1 MDDNEAERIGLLVGV
16 TFIVAARLAFTCDFN
31 FSDRIRKID
40 TQCLEQECAY
50 DMLHFWSE
58 NKAAPTWFQSWFPA
72 KPAYLQ
78 LERRPM
84 PDVTFGSFK
93 QLTLHDAP
101 QLAQFWRKHYG
112 DTDWYLD
119 ADEAFAQAYLLDKD
133 TVILGF
139 FAADQTLIG
148 SIAAV
153 PFGNTTRMSHG
164 VLFVN
169 KSFHVVEGLCVH
181 RDFRSKGVASWLMA
195 AIDHAV
201 GARQPNPFACIWSRE
216 LAVAPLFSTFLTAP
230 TYASIPCDLPPA
242 PTFAVTSVDLTTFNP
257 IWERIVYRTSATQ
270 PSIVTE
276 TIDHRRGGLS
286 VWKAVIGAFDYY
298 VVVSNT
304 RRKTTVGSKSI
315 HEVVWC
321 GTEFADGVLR
331 LVLEAVAH
339 QYTGLFFC
347 TSDAHTG
354 GAQADWVS
362 HGWSYG
368 TSGIHAWSIY
378 NYIPPAFGA
387 CKILALRE
395 EV

>member
-1 MDDNEAERIGLLVGV
+1 
-16 TFIVAARLAFTCDFN
+16 
-31 FSDRIRKID
+31 
-40 TQCLEQECAY
+40 
-50 DMLHFWSE
+50 MLHFWNE
-58 NKAAPTWFQSWFPA
+58 NKAAPTWLQSWLPA
-72 KPAYLQ
+72 KPAYL
-78 LERRPM
+78 RPQRQPM
-84 PDVTFGSFK
+84 MEPTFGTFK
-93 QLTLHDAP
+93 LLTLHHAGL
-101 QLAQFWRKHYG
+101 LAQFWRSHYG

-119 ADEAFAQAYLLDKD
+119 VDERFAQAYLLDSD
-133 TVILGF
+133 TVVLGL
-139 FAADQTLIG
+139 FAADQTLLG

-164 VLFVN
+164 SVLAN

-181 RDFRSKGVASWLMA
+181 RAFRSKGVASWLMA

-201 GARQPNPFACIWSRE
+201 GARQSTPFACIWSRE
-216 LAVAPLFSTFLTAP
+216 LALAPLFSTFLTAP
-230 TYASIPCDLPPA
+230 TYASIPCGLPPA
-242 PTFAVTSVDLTTFNP
+242 PSFAVTSVDMTTFKP
-257 IWERIVYRTSATQ
+257 VWERIIRRTSATQ
-270 PSIVTE
+270 PSIVTD
-276 TIDHRRGGLS
+276 TIDNRRGGLA
-286 VWKAVIGAFDYY
+286 VWRSVIGTFEYY

-304 RRKTTVGSKSI
+304 RRKTTVGHNSI
-315 HEVVWC
+315 YEVVWC

-347 TSDAHTG
+347 TSDTHTG

-378 NYIPPAFGA
+378 NYLPPAFGS

>member
-1 MDDNEAERIGLLVGV
+1 MDDDELERIGLEFGV
-16 TFIVAARLAFTCDFN
+16 TFIVTVRLVLSCGFN
-31 FSDRIRKID
+31 FSDFIGKID
-40 TQCLEQECAY
+40 TQHPLQQCAH

-58 NKAAPTWFQSWFPA
+58 NKAAPTWLQSWLPA
-72 KPAYLQ
+72 RPRYLRE
-78 LERRPM
+78 ERRAI
-84 PDVTFGSFK
+84 PDTSFGTFK
-93 QLTLHDAP
+93 VLTLHDAP
-101 QLAQFWRKHYG
+101 QLAQFWRNHYG
-112 DTDWYLD
+112 ESDWYLD
-119 ADEAFAQAYLLDKD
+119 ADESFAQAYLLDKD
-133 TVILGF
+133 TVVLGF

-153 PFGNTTRMSHG
+153 PFGDVTRMSHG
-164 VLFVN
+164 VLFVK

-181 RDFRSKGVASWLMA
+181 RQFRSKGIASWLMA

-201 GARQPNPFACIWSRE
+201 GARQPNPFACVWSRE
-216 LAVAPLFSTFLTAP
+216 LAVPPLFSTFLTAP

-242 PTFAVTSVDLTTFNP
+242 PAFAVTAVDLTTFQS
-257 IWERIVYRTSATQ
+257 IWERIVHRTSATQ
-270 PSIVTE
+270 PSIVTD

-286 VWKAVIGAFDYY
+286 VWKAVIGAFEYY

-304 RRKTTVGSKSI
+304 RRKTTVGAKSI

-321 GTEFADGVLR
+321 GTEANDGVLR
-331 LVLEAVAH
+331 LVLEAVAR

-368 TSGIHAWSIY
+368 TSGVHAWSIY